1 MKTSQYCSLIF
12 ENMDKYYFAQ
22 FCLKKCCAFFI
33 TLLCVISSSL
43 VSAQITMGIPR
54 PSKPPIVSIFVEE
67 IRPIPSVDHL
77 FDEKSHNTT
86 PEQPRKNFFYI
97 YFHFSRNYGIST
109 FNRRNVRFLINYE
122 IVSDSRKISGSD
134 VKQYIEGENS
144 LEVDVAKLYEK
155 VSKNLWVDTYR
166 GVGIKFKDAYYKM
179 GLNKYSLMIHVSEE
193 GNPSKKGDL
202 IIKPIDVSVKLDR
215 ASNGCNNKLSIKI
228 EPEFEAPTLN
238 LTYLGLKD
246 NDLEDSFQ
254 GGRLGNGSLYTIQLK
269 KIYGTQPKN
278 VKILAHS
285 RGNTPSLNELI
296 IPAADG
302 LDLSAYEFER
312 DEKTNKERIP
322 VTISIPQCHV
332 NPFYSMPITLTYSN
346 NVQMDL
352 DGSPQSVKIPAGQSQ
367 YQFDVFLKSAVRCA
381 KDLTMTASSSD
392 FQNIASSNISLPASN
407 ELKLEAMY
415 HGKQKNVYEHISVL
429 VKMIK
434 CSSNSE
440 RNTVIRLR
448 YEGAGAAYLLN
459 PPSTFDV
466 SDELKTI
473 SIYLDR
479 QRSLCGASLKIF
491 ASADDAAIVSQTIT
505 LGSPERKTIVLSTV
519 N

>member
-1 MKTSQYCSLIF
+1 
-12 ENMDKYYFAQ
+12 MDRDYFAR
-22 FCLKKCCAFFI
+22 FCFKKYCAVFVTILFVLLSGLAIAQWVWPSRNPVYDPSKARNVI
-33 TLLCVISSSL
+33 TVCSIEPLSSL
-43 VSAQITMGIPR
+43 DSLFISAENLHVR
-54 PSKPPIVSIFVEE
+54 SSEE
-67 IRPIPSVDHL
+67 P
-77 FDEKSHNTT
+77 K
-86 PEQPRKNFFYI
+86 KYFFYVHTNI
-97 YFHFSRNYGIST
+97 SRSHHYLAPQCSSI
-109 FNRRNVRFLINYE
+109 RLLIDYE
-122 IVSDSRKISGSD
+122 ITDGSRKISGSD
-134 VKQYIEGENS
+134 IEKYIDAEKQLIIQVSDLFRLGERKWWADS
-144 LEVDVAKLYEK
+144 
-155 VSKNLWVDTYR
+155 YR
-166 GVGIKFKDAYYKM
+166 GIGVKFKDAYYKM
-179 GLNKYSLMIHVSEE
+179 GLNKYSLMIHVWEE

-238 LTYLGLKD
+238 LNYSGLDD
-246 NDLEDSFQ
+246 NDLEGSPQ
-254 GGRLGNGSLYTIQLK
+254 GERLGNGLLYTRQLK

-285 RGNTPSLNELI
+285 RGNTPSLIELI

-302 LDLSAYEFER
+302 LDLSACEFER

-505 LGSPERKTIVLSTV
+505 LGSSERKTLVLSAG

>member
-1 MKTSQYCSLIF
+1 MGKGYLIRF
-12 ENMDKYYFAQ
+12 CFKKYSI
-22 FCLKKCCAFFI
+22 FFI
-33 TLLCVISSSL
+33 TVLVGLFSGSVKSRSYSRIKPFVSSSA
-43 VSAQITMGIPR
+43 SDN
-54 PSKPPIVSIFVEE
+54 IVLESIELLS
-67 IRPIPSVDHL
+67 SVNHL
-77 FDEKSHNTT
+77 SRFDEKEHCPSSER
-86 PEQPRKNFFYI
+86 PKKYFFYI
-97 YFHFSRNYGIST
+97 HT
-109 FNRRNVRFLINYE
+109 NVSSSDHTSYPDRFVVSLLIDYE
-122 IVSDSRKISGSD
+122 INDGSRKINGSD
-134 VKQYIEGENS
+134 IGKYIEGDKRMIINILQPYLLNGRKWPIDS
-144 LEVDVAKLYEK
+144 YCGI
-155 VSKNLWVDTYR
+155 
-166 GVGIKFKDAYYKM
+166 GVKFKDAYYKE
-179 GLNKYSLMIHVSEE
+179 GLNKYKLMIRVSEE
-193 GNPSKKGDL
+193 GNPSKMGTL
-202 IIKPIDVSVKLDR
+202 TIEPMDVRVKLNR
-215 ASNGCNNKLSIKI
+215 MSNGCSDKVSM
-228 EPEFEAPTLN
+228 EAVRAST
-238 LTYLGLKD
+238 TTKSGLDLFYSGTGKD
-246 NDLEDSFQ
+246 DLDGAPQSVDMRDLASNQ
-254 GGRLGNGSLYTIQLK
+254 INIPLK
-269 KIYGTQPKN
+269 KIYATKSKN
-278 VKILAHS
+278 LQIVAHA
-285 RGNTPSLNELI
+285 RGYTPSCHELN

-302 LDLSAYEFER
+302 LTLSAAVLER
-312 DEKTNKERIP
+312 NQKTNGERIP

-346 NVQMDL
+346 NAQMDL

-440 RNTVIRLR
+440 RNTVIRLC

-459 PPSTFDV
+459 PPSTLDL
-466 SDELKTI
+466 SNELKTI

-479 QRSLCGASLKIF
+479 QRSLCDASLKIF

>member
-1 MKTSQYCSLIF
+1 
-12 ENMDKYYFAQ
+12 MDKYYFVR
-22 FCLKKCCAFFI
+22 FCFKKWCVFFI
-33 TLLCVISSSL
+33 TLLIFISNSL
-43 VSAQITMGIPR
+43 VSAQVTMVGRYR
-54 PSKPPIVSIFVEE
+54 PSKPSVASIFVEE
-67 IRPIPSVDHL
+67 IRPIASVDHL

-86 PEQPRKNFFYI
+86 PEQPRENFFYI

-193 GNPSKKGDL
+193 GNPSKMGTL
-202 IIKPIDVSVKLDR
+202 TIEPMDVRVKLNR
-215 ASNGCNNKLSIKI
+215 MSNGCSDKVSM
-228 EPEFEAPTLN
+228 EAVRAST
-238 LTYLGLKD
+238 TTKSGLDLFYSGTGKD
-246 NDLEDSFQ
+246 DLDGAPQSVDMRDLASNQ
-254 GGRLGNGSLYTIQLK
+254 INIPLK
-269 KIYGTQPKN
+269 KIYATKSKN
-278 VKILAHS
+278 LQIVAHA
-285 RGNTPSLNELI
+285 RGYTPSCHELN

-302 LDLSAYEFER
+302 LTLSAAVLER
-312 DEKTNKERIP
+312 NQKTNGERIP

-346 NVQMDL
+346 NAQMDL

-440 RNTVIRLR
+440 RNTVIRLC

-459 PPSTFDV
+459 PPSTLDL
-466 SDELKTI
+466 SNELKTI

-479 QRSLCGASLKIF
+479 QRSLCDASLKIF